1 VEKFRY
7 CPNCRAE
14 YRAGF
19 ERCAD
24 CDIALVDE
32 LPTEPPPA
40 EPAPTHLVPD
50 KELVEVFRSNQSD
63 ARIVRGF
70 LEAQGI
76 PAILLGE
83 GEMPYPIDIGSLG
96 ERRVYVREEDVE
108 DARTAIAGAQ
118 ADWAA
123 THPHP

>member
-1 VEKFRY
+1 MGAYRY
-7 CPNCRAE
+7 CPECGTE

-19 ERCAD
+19 DRCAE
-24 CDIALVDE
+24 CDVALVDD
-32 LPTEPPPA
+32 PPDRPML
-40 EPAPTHLVPD
+40 EITAPTHLVPD

-76 PAILLGE
+76 PAIILGE

-96 ERRVYVREEDVE
+96 ERRIYVREEDAD
-108 DARTAIAGAQ
+108 DARTAIAEVQ
-118 ADWAA
+118 AGWDR
-123 THPHP
+123 TP